1 MIYTIASLVELKN
14 HAVPGTLVV
23 VDIDETLIA
32 PELSSNLFTSAG
44 AELFCLYLKGRH
56 DAKPLFDA
64 FVKLLSQ
71 KRLCEANVTKNTIAH
86 LQANGVWVLG
96 LTSRYARN
104 AYATTQCLEHFEID
118 LRTNALVHDVQEL
131 GLVQGVIHCDNAPKG
146 ESLVGFLD
154 WIKKKHHFAPS
165 QVVFCDDRWSH
176 CLDVQE
182 SLAIP
187 TICYHYVHPDITR
200 LDDVDMDRLS
210 KAVRSKQ
217 PMTEV
222 RNLWKQSKDEA
233 IVVAQILRFVEA
245 QEVVTN
251 KHMKAAL
258 TGLFSEMDCQTTL

>member
-1 MIYTIASLVELKN
+1 MIYSIATLAELQK
-14 HAVPGTLVV
+14 HTVQGTLVV

-32 PELSSNLFTSAG
+32 PALSSNLFTSAG
-44 AELFCLYLKGRH
+44 AELVCSHLKGRH

-71 KRLCEANVTKNTIAH
+71 KRLCEANVTKDTITH

-104 AYATTQCLEHFEID
+104 AFATTECLEHFEID
-118 LRTNALVHDVQEL
+118 LRTNALVHGVEDL
-131 GLVQGVIHCDNAPKG
+131 GLVQGVIHCDNNPKG
-146 ESLVGFLD
+146 ESLLRFLD
-154 WIKKKHHFAPS
+154 YMREKYYFAPS
-165 QVVFCDDRWSH
+165 HVVFCDDRWNH

-182 SLAIP
+182 AMAIP
-187 TICYHYVHPDITR
+187 TTCYHYVHPDIAR
-200 LDDVDMDRLS
+200 LDEVDMNRLG

-222 RNLWKQSKDEA
+222 RNLWKESKDEA
-233 IVVAQILRFVEA
+233 IVLAQILRFVEA